1 MEEEYYLDER
11 IDNFGL
17 KGKYVPVSAKLHKRG
32 EIGFVENSFP
42 WQRVFVDRVV
52 RKGTPVLVVSYI
64 KHYSKD
70 EAARAFLKESD
81 AQVYYRFRQSH
92 CPKVC
97 RARSE
102 RSLRARFFQDPQ
114 SITRHASQHLYQFS
128 HSTGRV
134 FRHFHQNNLLILRCI
149 LYKNTFLLRQRTSV
163 SIV

>member
-52 RKGTPVLVVSYI
+52 RKGTPVFVVSYI
-64 KHYSKD
+64 QHSSKD

-81 AQVYYRFRQSH
+81 ARKY
-92 CPKVC
+92 
-97 RARSE
+97 
-102 RSLRARFFQDPQ
+102 
-114 SITRHASQHLYQFS
+114 ITALGKAIVQKYAVQEANVHYGQGSFKIL
-128 HSTGRV
+128 
-134 FRHFHQNNLLILRCI
+134 NLLLDMP
-149 LYKNTFLLRQRTSV
+149 LNTFTNFRTPQDEFSV
-163 SIV
+163 TFIKTIY